1 MVRQWTF
8 GGVPTERAPVVR
20 PTDYQ
25 GSSRLSPPYKHSQ
38 RSSSSLRPALRYSD
52 ELPVDVEPYASPLA
66 ADPRERRDEQANFL
80 LLAAHQVLLRV
91 GWIFKTESI
100 VMPVFMDYVG
110 GGPVMRAMLMVLSRL
125 GFSVPP
131 VMFSRQLKIASKKKW
146 LLASCSLA
154 MSVPFGLLAALC
166 WSGAGRNASGGPTW
180 WMPAAFLF
188 LYGVF
193 FALTGMNQ
201 LAAHALQGKV
211 VRATLR
217 GRLFTVSVVVG
228 APLAIGAAWYAMPS
242 WLAEP
247 DTGFALLF
255 ASSAAAFALAGGVTL
270 AMREESDDFEQQ
282 RSPVWEYFQHAWQ
295 VIERDSAARSLAL
308 LTVLFSATF
317 MLFPHYV
324 AVANA
329 GQEFD
334 LGRMTVW
341 VCVQNAGTAAL
352 SLVVGPLADRLGNRA
367 ALHLTTAGVALAP
380 LMAVLGLM
388 GPESIR
394 TDHSWLMFIAIG
406 FTPVSIRL
414 LLNYA
419 LEIAPRDDHPKY
431 ISALG
436 LCMAVPVVVGAP
448 LVGWIAGA
456 VGYLPVFGV
465 GFLVLLASV
474 VQTFRIPEPRH
485 GDTTLAI
492 KALEQRA

>member
-1 MVRQWTF
+1 M
-8 GGVPTERAPVVR
+8 
-20 PTDYQ
+20 
-25 GSSRLSPPYKHSQ
+25 
-38 RSSSSLRPALRYSD
+38 LRYSD
-52 ELPVDVEPYASPLA
+52 ELPIDDQPYPSSLA
-66 ADPRERRDEQANFL
+66 ADPREQRDELANFL
-80 LLAAHQVLLRV
+80 LLAAHQVFLRL

-110 GGPVMRAMLMVLSRL
+110 GGPVMRSLLMVLSRL

-131 VMFSRQLKIASKKKW
+131 VLFSRQLKIASKKKW
-146 LLASCSLA
+146 LLSSCSLA
-154 MSVPFGLLAALC
+154 MSVPFAFLAALC
-166 WSGAGRNASGGPTW
+166 WSGTGRDANGGPTW
-180 WMPAAFLF
+180 WMPAAFLV

-201 LAAHALQGKV
+201 LAAHAIQGKM

-228 APLAIGAAWYAMPS
+228 APLAIGAAWYAMPG
-242 WLAEP
+242 WLADP

-255 ASSAAAFALAGGVTL
+255 ASSAVAFAAAGIVTL
-270 AMREESDDFEQQ
+270 AMREESDKFQQ
-282 RSPVWEYFQHAWQ
+282 QPSPVWQYFQHAWQ
-295 VIERDSAARSLAL
+295 VVERDAAARSLAL
-308 LTVLFSATF
+308 LTLLFSVTF

-324 AVANA
+324 AVVNQGAS
-329 GQEFD
+329 FD
-334 LGRMTVW
+334 LHRMTVW

-352 SLVVGPLADRLGNRA
+352 SLVVGPLADRWGNRA

-380 LMAVLGLM
+380 SLAVLGLV

-394 TDHSWLMFIAIG
+394 GQHSWVLFVAIG

-431 ISALG
+431 ISAMG
-436 LCMAVPVVVGAP
+436 LCMAVPVVIGAP
-448 LVGWIAGA
+448 LVGWLAGA

-465 GFLVLLASV
+465 GVVVLLAAV

-485 GDTTLAI
+485 GDSTLATKSLI
-492 KALEQRA
+492 QRY